1 MDFILNEKRMPCEN
15 RAFSYYMIQHLIEIS
30 CIERGITSMK
40 IPVWAKKRRSK
51 MNVGVFKGISSK
63 IMITNAGIICSMLI
77 LLLILGVN
85 AIRFMN
91 SYNTVLDQGIELN
104 FIKSE
109 TTKQPE
115 RLKQYCTDG
124 TQIQGSGEVEIIQQM
139 QTYLDHVK
147 ENTLREGLNEEYL
160 KQADALIMNTEKY
173 IQSFN
178 DMIEACGGTNF
189 GEAGLMNL
197 YSMNTSA
204 VFASDAGNALIS
216 MELENSALMKEN
228 INRQI
233 RITIIV
239 LIVFIIFIAAF
250 SMVISIKVTNSI
262 TNPIKT
268 LKKSMDVIASGDL
281 TSEEITVL
289 GKDETA
295 SLAGAF
301 NEMSNSLKT
310 IIKKVTEVSVEIHQA
325 TGLVSESVQE
335 NSQESV
341 TIAESVDSMVQKMLE
356 QSRESKEATD
366 HVYRIDSMTNNI
378 VSRIES
384 IHHNV
389 TTTIEKA
396 RTGNENIEEYVTQL
410 SEVNQVMGEI
420 EKTSEKLHKSA
431 GEMNVILKSI
441 TDIAEQTNLLSLN
454 ASIEAARAG
463 EAGRGFSVVAS
474 EIRTLAENTRN
485 ATGKIGM
492 IITEVQD
499 EAGSMTEK
507 MQEGMKQLE
516 RGNNLAGRTKTSFL
530 EIQDGTEIV
539 NENVEEI
546 LQEVESLSDAVVTVK
561 KCMEAVDRATGE
573 NTTVTEE
580 ISQTVSEQT
589 ANLEEISAQT
599 EILTQYAQDLKEAV
613 KKFYI

>member
-1 MDFILNEKRMPCEN
+1 
-15 RAFSYYMIQHLIEIS
+15 MIQHLIEAS

-40 IPVWAKKRRSK
+40 IPVWTKKRRSK

-77 LLLILGVN
+77 LLLILGFN

-147 ENTLREGLNEEYL
+147 ENTLREGLSEEYL

-216 MELENSALMKEN
+216 MELENSAVMKEN
-228 INRQI
+228 INSQI
-233 RITIIV
+233 RITIVV
-239 LIVFIIFIAAF
+239 LIVFIIFIAAV
-250 SMVISIKVTNSI
+250 SMVVSIKVTNSI

-281 TSEEITVL
+281 TSEEITVY

-295 SLAGAF
+295 FLADAF
-301 NEMSNSLKT
+301 NEMSNSLKA

-366 HVYRIDSMTNNI
+366 HVYRINSMTDNI

-516 RGNNLAGRTKTSFL
+516 RGNSLAGRTKTSFL

-561 KCMEAVDRATGE
+561 KCMEAVDQATGE

-599 EILTQYAQDLKEAV
+599 EILTQYAQELKEAV

>member
-15 RAFSYYMIQHLIEIS
+15 RAFSYYMIQHLIEAS

-40 IPVWAKKRRSK
+40 IPVWTKKRRSK

-147 ENTLREGLNEEYL
+147 ENTLREGLSEEYL

-216 MELENSALMKEN
+216 MELENSAVMKEN
-228 INRQI
+228 INSQI
-233 RITIIV
+233 RITIVV
-239 LIVFIIFIAAF
+239 LIVFIIFIAAV
-250 SMVISIKVTNSI
+250 SMVVSIKVTNSI

-281 TSEEITVL
+281 TSEEITVH

-295 SLAGAF
+295 FLADAF
-301 NEMSNSLKT
+301 NEMSNSLKA

-366 HVYRIDSMTNNI
+366 HVYRINSMTDNI

>member
-1 MDFILNEKRMPCEN
+1 
-15 RAFSYYMIQHLIEIS
+15 MIQHLIEAS

-40 IPVWAKKRRSK
+40 IPVWTKKRRSK

-77 LLLILGVN
+77 LLLILGFN

-147 ENTLREGLNEEYL
+147 ENTLREGLSEEYL

-216 MELENSALMKEN
+216 MELENSAVMKEN
-228 INRQI
+228 INSQI
-233 RITIIV
+233 RITIVV
-239 LIVFIIFIAAF
+239 LIVFIIFIAAV
-250 SMVISIKVTNSI
+250 SMVVSIKVTNSI

-281 TSEEITVL
+281 TSEEITVH

-295 SLAGAF
+295 FLADAF
-301 NEMSNSLKT
+301 NEMSNSLKA

-366 HVYRIDSMTNNI
+366 HVYRINSMTDNI

-516 RGNNLAGRTKTSFL
+516 RGNSLAGRTKTSFL

-561 KCMEAVDRATGE
+561 KCMEAVDQATGE

-599 EILTQYAQDLKEAV
+599 EILTQYAQELKEAV